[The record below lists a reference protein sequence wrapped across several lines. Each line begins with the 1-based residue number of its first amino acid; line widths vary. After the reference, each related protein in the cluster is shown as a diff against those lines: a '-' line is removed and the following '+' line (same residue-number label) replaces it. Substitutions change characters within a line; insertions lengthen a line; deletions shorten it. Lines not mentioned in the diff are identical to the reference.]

1 MPLAT
6 PQQTR
11 EIIANQPKATSEERT
26 ARARQSLAFARREAE
41 SRTGKNG
48 HPARWAREN
57 RQAVTLLPRP
67 FDFNSPNNKG

>member
-26 ARARQSLAFARREAE
+26 ARARQSLAFARRETE
-41 SRTGKNG
+41 SRTGKSRSG
-48 HPARWAREN
+48 TLPDGRE
-57 RQAVTLLPRP
+57 RIGKP
-67 FDFNSPNNKG
+67 